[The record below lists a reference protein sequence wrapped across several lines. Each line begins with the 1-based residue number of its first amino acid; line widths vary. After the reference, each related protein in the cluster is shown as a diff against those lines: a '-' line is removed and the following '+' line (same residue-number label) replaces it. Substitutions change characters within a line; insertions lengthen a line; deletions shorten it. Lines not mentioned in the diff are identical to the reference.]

1 LSSGQS
7 RFSGTVAGFTLAAA
21 LILLQS
27 PVSADEG
34 RDPGKI
40 DGEELTALVDLD
52 GREVHYGGMM
62 ISAGESVTGPVLVI
76 KGSLDIQDGGVLN
89 GDAWVING
97 DLILTGAAAVKGR
110 VFIVNGSG
118 FMSHDARIA
127 GGIAYYRCEC
137 ALDDAVY
144 EDSGDVV
151 FVRKEDPRAVRFKA
165 ALKPG
170 RPSRVDYEILRLGVT
185 RENDRHRDPY
195 TKVHA
200 FISVPIWKDT
210 GGFLGFDAGVSIP
223 LGSETLRLELGAFK
237 RTESNDTWQ
246 IGRLENGFILMNTG
260 DDFLDYWE
268 RRGAE
273 AGLSWQVSEYAALEG
288 FVSYQEDVSLAAMRL
303 PSILRSTRRYREN
316 PAIDDGERL
325 ALRVGFRYDG
335 REDESWRRSAWR
347 LDAGFEKGFRAGD
360 ANFSYE
366 AFYVEL
372 ARYQYAGR
380 SSRVDLRGRVFSAFS
395 PLPGQ
400 MKRTLSGYAGVRGAR
415 DMPFP
420 VEKGDRLL
428 LFSVEARRRLPDLKW
443 VRSLFT
449 YWDLLAFSDI
459 GLLAEAEDKESP
471 FGFLDT
477 PFENWIKTA
486 GLGLSGQSFLP
497 HVGLYVA
504 QDLDR
509 DRFDPRVILRFDK
522 SF

>member
-1 LSSGQS
+1 
-7 RFSGTVAGFTLAAA
+7 
-21 LILLQS
+21 
-27 PVSADEG
+27 
-34 RDPGKI
+34 
-40 DGEELTALVDLD
+40 
-52 GREVHYGGMM
+52 
-62 ISAGESVTGPVLVI
+62 
-76 KGSLDIQDGGVLN
+76 
-89 GDAWVING
+89 
-97 DLILTGAAAVKGR
+97 
-110 VFIVNGSG
+110 
-118 FMSHDARIA
+118 
-127 GGIAYYRCEC
+127 
-137 ALDDAVY
+137 
-144 EDSGDVV
+144 
-151 FVRKEDPRAVRFKA
+151 
-165 ALKPG
+165 
-170 RPSRVDYEILRLGVT
+170 
-185 RENDRHRDPY
+185 
-195 TKVHA
+195 
-200 FISVPIWKDT
+200 
-210 GGFLGFDAGVSIP
+210 
-223 LGSETLRLELGAFK
+223 
-237 RTESNDTWQ
+237 
-246 IGRLENGFILMNTG
+246 
-260 DDFLDYWE
+260 
-268 RRGAE
+268 
-273 AGLSWQVSEYAALEG
+273 VSEYAALEG